1 MRALGGRVPGPGGS
15 GTGRERRRVWR
26 EDRQWNLHKNN
37 NQYIK
42 LPKRLLT
49 IDYLLCYLLK

>member
-26 EDRQWNLHKNN
+26 ERTDSGI
-37 NQYIK
+37 YIK
-42 LPKRLLT
+42 
-49 IDYLLCYLLK
+49 IIINI